1 MTDTLSVG
9 KKFGALTDFKHV
21 LSEYNSRF
29 FTNFVISS
37 SNKKG
42 LLIQCKHARE
52 RKTESSGKRPKQH
65 YNFLGCKAY
74 LRVYIS
80 QKDGTLK
87 ITQSNLQHSNHECS
101 EEIFSFQNT
110 TLDDEDKDLVMTLR
124 EANTKPSQIK
134 RVLAERKNKNISTQR
149 LRNLISK
156 FLKEASHEKSKVIAR
171 VLIVDG

>member
-21 LSEYNSRF
+21 LRERVQF
-29 FTNFVISS
+29 PVFVISS

-65 YNFLGCKAY
+65 YNFLGCKAS

-110 TLDDEDKDLVMTLR
+110 TLDDDKDLVMTLK

>member
-1 MTDTLSVG
+1 M
-9 KKFGALTDFKHV
+9 
-21 LSEYNSRF
+21 R
-29 FTNFVISS
+29 I
-37 SNKKG
+37 
-42 LLIQCKHARE
+42 
-52 RKTESSGKRPKQH
+52 
-65 YNFLGCKAY
+65 KAS

-87 ITQSNLQHSNHECS
+87 ITQSNLQHSNQECS

-110 TLDDEDKDLVMTLR
+110 TLDDDKDLVMTLK

-156 FLKEASHEKSKVIAR
+156 FLKEAIHEKSKVIAR